1 MEIKGLSYSAISLS
15 MYVVLKSTYVDH
27 SDYVPGFYIHVRRH
41 EESYIAE
48 EEKQQENRSI
58 PPDPQKNSYAPLQL
72 GLIQRGTRT
81 YSSTKPSLHK
91 GDRRR
96 SLRGR
101 SPLTRGATI
110 PKGIL
115 TRSPTWLLPIAPAWA
130 RLRIFV
136 DK

>member
-48 EEKQQENRSI
+48 EEKQHENRSI

-96 SLRGR
+96 E
-101 SPLTRGATI
+101 
-110 PKGIL
+110 PKGKKSPH
-115 TRSPTWLLPIAPAWA
+115 TRRHDTRRDFDEITDAPHASHSPSMGTFAYLCG
-130 RLRIFV
+130 
-136 DK
+136 